1 MQSLDANE
9 ALVVYKQD
17 QETHEVTRYVQF
29 GPTLFMP
36 QAHEWFVIIYFYFY
50 QILTIFNKLKIM
62 SEENT

>member
-17 QETHEVTRYVQF
+17 QETQEVTRYVQF

-36 QAHEWFVIIYFYFY
+36 QAHEWFVIILLLLLYSDHLQQVEDHVRGKY
-50 QILTIFNKLKIM
+50 
-62 SEENT
+62 